1 MELEQISVVFRNK
14 KQTIDAVRDVNIT
27 IPTGTVFGLIGYS
40 GAGKSTLARTI
51 NLLQRPSSGSVKIDG
66 VDITTLGQRELRQW
80 RRKIG
85 MIF

>member
-1 MELEQISVVFRNK
+1 M
-14 KQTIDAVRDVNIT
+14 VNIT
-27 IPTGTVFGLIGYS
+27 IPTGIVFGLIGYS

>member
-1 MELEQISVVFRNK
+1 M
-14 KQTIDAVRDVNIT
+14 VNIT

-40 GAGKSTLARTI
+40 GAGKSTLTRTI

>member
-1 MELEQISVVFRNK
+1 M
-14 KQTIDAVRDVNIT
+14 VNIT

-40 GAGKSTLARTI
+40 SAGKSTLARTI

>member
-1 MELEQISVVFRNK
+1 M
-14 KQTIDAVRDVNIT
+14 VNIT